1 MKNGIKYTIP
11 LRSRNIIKKIKKKP
25 RHGGVKVI
33 GLKNS
38 IPELPSN
45 SEVKII
51 VCSDAQE
58 ENIVLANSKVFGNA
72 QMEYF
77 VVIDFE
83 ATCSSDHSM
92 PKEEVEIIE
101 FGAVL
106 LDKASYY
113 SINSFSEFVKPQ
125 VRPKL
130 SQYCRELTTITQ
142 EDVDSARSFPEVLE
156 SFNSWCKSFPGRKTF
171 CSWGAYDKNQLM
183 RDCARHGVE
192 YPFDSEHINVKEL
205 FSDKKNYKRRYG
217 LKPALKKLKV
227 EFIGTQHRALDDAK
241 NVANILKILFTE
253 PSWPDQ
259 E

>member
-1 MKNGIKYTIP
+1 MKNGIKYTGP
-11 LRSRNIIKKIKKKP
+11 FQFRNTIKKVKRKP
-25 RHGGVKVI
+25 RYGGVKVAGTI
-33 GLKNS
+33 TPT
-38 IPELPSN
+38 PEPI

-51 VCSDAQE
+51 VCNNTQE
-58 ENIVLANSKVFGNA
+58 DIILANSKVFSDT

-77 VVIDFE
+77 VVVDFE
-83 ATCSSDHSM
+83 ATCSSDNSM
-92 PKEEVEIIE
+92 PKEEFEIIE

-106 LDKASYY
+106 LDKSSYY
-113 SINSFSEFVKPQ
+113 NISSFSKFVKPQ
-125 VRPKL
+125 VHPVL

-142 EDVDSARSFPEVLE
+142 EDIDSADSFPRVLE
-156 SFNSWCKSFPGRKTF
+156 DFNTWCRSFPGRKTF
-171 CSWGAYDKNQLM
+171 CSWGAYDKNQLI
-183 RDCARHGVE
+183 RDCARHKVK
-192 YPFDSEHINVKEL
+192 YPFDDEHINVKEL

-241 NVANILKILFTE
+241 NVTNILKILLTE